1 MSAIFGLIHLDDSPV
16 SPQDLSAMRAAMAEW
31 GSDAGGTWL
40 DGTAG
45 LGCLI
50 RFDTPESRYEDLP
63 MHSERGFALTA
74 EARLDNCPELAVEL
88 GLLQSEVQ
96 PPSDG
101 TLIHRAYEKWGAQAP
116 RHLIGDW
123 SFAAWHPEEKRLFLA
138 RDHFGNTALYYYSD
152 GRRFAFASSRN
163 ALHAL
168 GLPRRLNEFYLA
180 CVLTSWSAHHGSQT
194 IELDLHRLPP
204 AHTLELVAGSFQIDE
219 YWRLQDVAPLQLSA
233 SAEYAE
239 AFLPIYDRAVR
250 DRLRADR
257 GLGVMLSGGLDSGSV
272 TSLAARALLARGGR
286 LKAYTSAP
294 IRDVTH
300 TVDGN
305 RFGDEVPFARA
316 VASSLGNVDLVE
328 IRSLEITPI
337 QGIRRALQ
345 IHHEPSHAS
354 SNTYWII
361 DVLSTAARDGVGCML
376 TGQGGNAT
384 ISWTGMPFSRR
395 TRRLI
400 AVRRWKA
407 AIQRLAYPHLPVS
420 WIRAMRHRLHDHS
433 IDWTHTAILPDFA
446 LRIRLAE
453 QYIEGTGTTTNPE
466 EWHSPLQQ
474 RYATIMPGRSF
485 GGAIW
490 AEYGAAHGLEVRD
503 PTFDKRVME
512 FVLAV
517 PEREFSGP
525 NGSDRWLIRS
535 AMNGLMP
542 DQVRLSARRGRQAA
556 DLGFRLLR
564 AATEVEAALDEIA
577 ASHLAREYLGL
588 ERMRSVWKAL
598 QQDVN
603 AVTTHQAVTI
613 LTRGI
618 MAGLFLKQFESPGS

>member
-16 SPQDLSAMRAAMAEW
+16 TREELGAMRSAMAEW
-31 GSDAGGTWL
+31 GPDAGAMWSG
-40 DGTAG
+40 GPAG
-45 LGCLI
+45 LGSLI
-50 RFDTPESRYEDLP
+50 RFDTPESVQEHTP
-63 MHSERGFALTA
+63 VQSPQGFVLTA
-74 EARLDNCPELAVEL
+74 EARLDNRAELAAEL
-88 GLLQSEVQ
+88 GLIATETAGL
-96 PPSDG
+96 PDG
-101 TLIHRAYEKWGAQAP
+101 DYILRAYEKWGSQAP
-116 RHLIGDW
+116 AHLLGDW
-123 SFAAWHPEEKRLFLA
+123 SFAAWHPQEQRLFLA
-138 RDHFGNTALYYYSD
+138 RDHFGNTAIYYYSD
-152 GRRFAFASSRN
+152 ARRFAFASSRN

-168 GLPRRLNEFYLA
+168 EIPRRLNEFYLA
-180 CVLTSWSAHHGSQT
+180 CGLISWSAHHGSQT

-204 AHTLELVAGSFQIDE
+204 AHTLEIVGNSLRTNE
-219 YWRLQDVAPLQLSA
+219 YWRLQDVAPLHLRT

-250 DRLRADR
+250 DRLRADH
-257 GLGVMLSGGLDSGSV
+257 GIGVMLSGGLDSGSV
-272 TSLAARALLARGGR
+272 ASLAARALREQGGR

-294 IRDVTH
+294 TQDVTH

-316 VASSLGNVDLVE
+316 VASFLGNVDMVE
-328 IRSLEITPI
+328 IRSREITPI
-337 QGIRRALQ
+337 QGIRHALK
-345 IHHEPSHAS
+345 ILHEPSHAS
-354 SNTYWII
+354 SNAYWII
-361 DVLSTAARDGVGCML
+361 DLLASAARDGVGCML
-376 TGQGGNAT
+376 SGQGGNAT
-384 ISWTGMPFSRR
+384 ISWTGMLFSRR
-395 TRRLI
+395 IRRLL
-400 AVRRWKA
+400 AMRRWKA
-407 AIQRLAYPHLPVS
+407 ALQRLVYPHLPVR
-420 WIRAMRHRLHDHS
+420 WIRAMRHRLHDQN
-433 IDWTHTAILPDFA
+433 IDWTHTAMLPDFA
-446 LRIRLAE
+446 QRIHLAE
-453 QYIEGTGTTTNPE
+453 RYIEGTGTTTNPE
-466 EWHSPLQQ
+466 EWLPPLQH

-490 AEYGAAHGLEVRD
+490 AEYGAAHGLQVRD

-517 PEREFSGP
+517 PDREFTGQ
-525 NGSDRWLIRS
+525 NGSDRWLIRA

-564 AATEVEAALDEIA
+564 AAAEVEAALDEIA
-577 ASHLAREYLGL
+577 ASRLAREYLGV

-618 MAGLFLKQFESPGS
+618 MAGLFLTQFESVGT